1 MDTFS
6 QCWSLPL
13 CALLLS
19 GCGGALREASSETRT
34 VTPLGSTE
42 AAQPAPAPTPPAS
55 RTLSPS
61 NGEIVTIKLVDPTA
75 PAGTTAEQVDEP
87 TTAKDP
93 VHETSGHPAPAD
105 PSVVVLDP
113 IQVSGRT
120 YLSFDFSL
128 ALVRN
133 GSQVVWATVTAVKP
147 NSEASAAGLTPMT
160 RIVAINGKEIQDFEA
175 SLSHG
180 SELHALLINRK
191 PGARITLDV
200 LLNGYGERKTLTLIK
215 RRPHPWPS
223 SIEQLNTP

>member
-1 MDTFS
+1 MDTIS
-6 QCWSLPL
+6 HGWSLPL

-42 AAQPAPAPTPPAS
+42 ATQPARTPPAS
-55 RTLSPS
+55 RTLGSA
-61 NGEIVTIKLVDPTA
+61 NGEIVTIKLVDPAA
-75 PAGTTAEQVDEP
+75 PAGTTAERVDEP
-87 TTAKDP
+87 AAANEP
-93 VHETSGHPAPAD
+93 VHGSSGQPAPVD

-128 ALVRN
+128 ALVRS
-133 GSQVVWATVTAVKP
+133 GSQIAWATVTAVKP

-160 RIVAINGKEIQDFEA
+160 RILAINGKEIQDFEA

-191 PGARITLDV
+191 PRARITLDV
-200 LLNGYGERKTLTLIK
+200 LLNGYGERRTLTLIK
-215 RRPHPWPS
+215 RRSTPWPA
-223 SIEQLNTP
+223 SIESLDTP